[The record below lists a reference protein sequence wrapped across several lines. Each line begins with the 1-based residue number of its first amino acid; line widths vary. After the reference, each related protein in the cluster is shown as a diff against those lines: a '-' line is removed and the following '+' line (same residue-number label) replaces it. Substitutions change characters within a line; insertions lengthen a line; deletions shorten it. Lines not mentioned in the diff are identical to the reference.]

1 MPASSTRLPASAL
14 AMSFLVAFPATAQ
27 TTTGEVVGVVRVR
40 GGGPLQGVELRATS
54 PALQGARSAI
64 TGADGRYFLP
74 VLPPGVYALDVS
86 GKGYTA
92 IRLEGVEVLL
102 GGTTVADAML
112 FPGEMTETVTVTAE
126 PPLVEAKSADDALV
140 LPRKL
145 VDGMPLAR
153 RNYSELAKL
162 VPSVT
167 ATDTNMTT
175 GRGPGSP
182 NFRGEGQYGNNVL
195 VDGLTSRNPFDYTPG
210 TPIPLG
216 AIQEVQLVTDG
227 FSPEYGQVLGGL
239 MNIVTRSGSNTVD
252 GELSYIYTSSSL
264 ASDAKPTL
272 FAQPSGFHDI
282 TPRFD
287 IGGPILKDRLWYFAS
302 VDGVNLATD
311 YAPAELPGV
320 GTIPAGTVDASGF
333 TGFAKL
339 TTAITPNHNL
349 ALNYTRQK
357 VSTNGVGS
365 SSATPEARQ
374 RSDHLSDRLRIN
386 YQAIFGPKTILELKA
401 GYSRENDSI
410 WPVQDPGPASW
421 EVVSYGVSMHN
432 SGGYG
437 ESEQKRI
444 DLAGVITQVWHPGG
458 RAGLHEFKAG
468 IEHHLPSLASSA
480 LSTGA
485 AEDVI
490 SVGQNPIAADYGRP
504 DTFNGGSKVQFSA
517 VDDPSGIT
525 ILFPVG
531 YAEYLSAA
539 GRRETKQREWGLFLQ
554 DRWDL
559 GRWALMFGVRFDSQE
574 SMNDVGDVFSEFG
587 FRDTVAPRFSAT
599 VDLTGKGKD
608 ILKGA
613 WGRFYDVN
621 SLAYGGLANVNGFF
635 SLRTYHWVGAPA
647 DSDFRNH
654 VDDGS
659 AYDIHNPDNWSFS
672 FEQSST
678 LTPFDY
684 TRIDRPPGADRW
696 LLEYD
701 HVFPHDIALAVRYVN
716 HKTTGLTEDVNSLD
730 PSTLFRFVA
739 QNTDLKRRDYQSVE
753 LVLTARPRPNLSL
766 TASYVHSR
774 SYGTGLGQDEP
785 PGFVGGVGS
794 GNYFGVY
801 LDRPASDPAF
811 WCTFF
816 GPSCLP
822 PDWNTADPRL
832 DLNNDDRVDS
842 LDYDLSI
849 QNLFAGLGS
858 TQTDDGWYGPMA
870 YAVDDLVK
878 FYGQWDL
885 LRGFYL
891 GWYLQ
896 WSSGYH
902 MSRRSFVRAYGD
914 FLGFTDT
921 PHYEFRG
928 ACTSFADCEAVL
940 VTSPEEHGLRRGS
953 VDMPSFWSLDLSVS
967 KLWELKRS
975 LGLELRADVLNVFD
989 NQTVLTIQD
998 RATETF
1004 GQPLSRQTPRTLR
1017 LYATL
1022 RF

>member
-1 MPASSTRLPASAL
+1 MPESSIRLVASVIAL
-14 AMSFLVAFPATAQ
+14 SFLVAFPVTAQ
-27 TTTGEVVGVVRVR
+27 TTTGQIVGVVRVQ
-40 GGGPLQGVELRATS
+40 GGDPLQGAEVRATS
-54 PALQGARSAI
+54 AALQGARSAI

-74 VLPPGVYALDVS
+74 VLPPGVYVLDVS
-86 GKGYTA
+86 GSGHSA
-92 IRLEGVEVLL
+92 IRMEGVEVFL
-102 GGTTVADAML
+102 GGTTVADATLAGAML
-112 FPGEMTETVTVTAE
+112 EKVTVTGE
-126 PPLVEAKSADDALV
+126 IPLVDARSADNVVV
-140 LPRKL
+140 LPRKF
-145 VDGMPLAR
+145 VDGMPLATR
-153 RNYSELAKL
+153 SYRELAKL

-167 ATDTNMTT
+167 ATDTDMTT
-175 GRGPGSP
+175 GRGQGSP
-182 NFRGEGQYGNNVL
+182 NFRGEGQYGDNFL

-216 AIQEVQLVTDG
+216 SIQEVQLVADG
-227 FSPEYGQVLGGL
+227 FSPEYGQVVGGL
-239 MNIVTRSGSNTVD
+239 MNVVTRSGSNTVD
-252 GELSYIYTSSSL
+252 GEFSYIYTSSGL
-264 ASDAKPTL
+264 ASEAEPTL
-272 FAQPSGFHDI
+272 LEQPTGFHDA

-287 IGGPILKDRLWYFAS
+287 IGGPILEDRLWYFAS

-357 VSTNGVGS
+357 TSTDGLGS
-365 SSATPEARQ
+365 STATPEARQ
-374 RSDHLSDRLRIN
+374 HSDHVSDRLRIN
-386 YQAIFGPKTILELKA
+386 YQAIFGSMTILELKA
-401 GYSRENDSI
+401 GYSRENDSTR
-410 WPVQDPGPASW
+410 PVQDSGPASW
-421 EVVSYGVSMHN
+421 EVVSYGVSLHN
-432 SGGYG
+432 SAGYG
-437 ESEQKRI
+437 ERELERI
-444 DLAGVITQVWHPGG
+444 DLAGTITQVWHPGG
-458 RAGLHEFKAG
+458 PAGLHEFKAG
-468 IEHHLPSLASSA
+468 IEHHLPSSA
-480 LSTGA
+480 GTGVITGA

-490 SVGQNPIAADYGRP
+490 SVGQNPIAADYGLP
-504 DTFNGGSKVQFSA
+504 DTFNGGSKVQVAA
-517 VDDPSGIT
+517 VDDPSGTT

-531 YAEYLSAA
+531 YAEYRSA
-539 GRRETKQREWGLFLQ
+539 GRIATKQREWGLFLQ

-574 SMNDVGDVFSEFG
+574 SMNDVGDVFSQFEFG
-587 FRDTVAPRFSAT
+587 DTVAPRFSAT
-599 VDLTGKGKD
+599 FDLTGKGRD

-621 SLAYGGLANVNGFF
+621 SLAYGGLANVSGFYSF
-635 SLRTYHWVGAPA
+635 RTYQWVGAPA

-659 AYDIHNPDNWSFS
+659 AYDIHNPDNWAFS

-716 HKTTGLTEDVNSLD
+716 HKTIGLVEDVNRLD
-730 PSTLFRFVA
+730 PNTFFRFVA
-739 QNTDLKRRDYQSVE
+739 QNTDLDRRDYQSGE

-766 TASYVHSR
+766 TVSYVHSR

-816 GPSCLP
+816 EPSCLP

-832 DLNNDDRVDS
+832 DLNNDDRVDQ

-858 TQTDDGWYGPMA
+858 TQTDDGWYGPLA

-878 FYGQWDL
+878 SYGRWDL
-885 LRGFYL
+885 SRGFYL

-902 MSRRSFVRAYGD
+902 MSRRSFVPAYGE
-914 FLGFTDT
+914 FFGFTDT
-921 PHYEFRG
+921 PHYEFTG
-928 ACTSFADCEAVL
+928 ACTSFADCTAQL
-940 VTSPEEHGLRRGS
+940 VTAPEEDGARRGS
-953 VDMPSFWSLDLSVS
+953 IGMPSNWNLDLTAG
-967 KLWELKRS
+967 KLWQLNRDV
-975 LGLELRADVLNVFD
+975 GLELRADVLNVF
-989 NQTVLTIQD
+989 NRQAVLTIQD
-998 RATETF
+998 RATDTF
-1004 GQPLSRQTPRTLR
+1004 GEPLSRQTPRAFR